1 MRFRGVVG
9 FLILLAIAFTACE
22 EDRFFNIDTPEA
34 LSFTSEGSEKSFN
47 ISTNMEWSVSSTEP
61 WCVVTPSSGISSPD
75 GLVVKVICEPNDSPE
90 ARQCM
95 LTFVTG
101 ESIVNVAVKQDFK
114 TMFSVSETSF
124 NVSDAYSKL
133 GVGVSTTE
141 DYDVEISPDAKSW
154 ISVISTRSL
163 SRDSVYFTVA
173 ANDTYSS
180 RKGEIVLKQRYSGN
194 TETIV
199 VNQRQNDFVG
209 VSQEEFEVGSEGE
222 TVELAVTSNLN
233 WEVVIPKDAKSWV
246 KVDSD
251 ASTRALTEG
260 SLHLVVSAN
269 TKYTGR
275 EAVLTVRQKGGGYSS
290 KVVIRQHQKDRLV
303 VSTKKY
309 SLTHEAHSLVLKVTS
324 NVEWEL
330 VVPDDAK
337 DWISGDST
345 SVSIAANK
353 ALTDRQAWVYLV
365 QTDGALKDSVSITQA
380 REPLIKVQEPKII
393 SGSKQYV
400 EVIVESN
407 VGYDVKP
414 SVKWIT
420 CDNGR
425 SHYPERLVFYVS
437 ANSVDRA
444 RKGTVVLKQ
453 KSGTATCEFTIR
465 QRPTSYLE
473 TAIDT
478 LFFSNKAGEAL
489 VKVSTNLQYEV
500 VVPEDCDWLSVISAP
515 QVGESLSDVSV
526 AVKVDQNNLFVDRS
540 APIVLRQTNGTLS
553 RKVVVSQ
560 AQSPLNPDSEYIAVF
575 GDIQYYT
582 NAGKIDLFKT
592 SLRWISAQVENGYK
606 FNCVLHTGDVTHNC
620 NLNLQWNYF
629 GAAIKEFYSSKVPFI
644 SAIGDHDYKWPD
656 GVHIKDRDD
665 TYFSWFLTSPTT
677 KVVAWFEP
685 DRMENVVVANFIHG
699 KPYYILC
706 LEFGP
711 RKEVVEW
718 AAQYIQSHQDR
729 KFILLN
735 HEYME
740 NGGGFRVK
748 DLKCKLRIQNS
759 SYLTPTQLWEALVKP
774 NDNVAWV
781 ICGHVGSL
789 YSYMETPN
797 VMGREVPQIQHNIQ
811 ATQYMDDNWLML
823 WEFPKD
829 GVKASVKIVNTAS
842 GELYDG
848 KEELFSFKY
857 LY

>member
-9 FLILLAIAFTACE
+9 FLILLAIAFAACE

-47 ISTNMEWSVSSTEP
+47 ISTNMEWSVSTTEP

-95 LTFVTG
+95 LTFVSG
-101 ESIVNVAVKQDFK
+101 ESVVNVVVKQELK
-114 TMFSVSETSF
+114 TMFLVSETSF

-141 DYDVEISPDAKSW
+141 DYDVEISSGAASW
-154 ISVISTRSL
+154 ISVLSTRSL
-163 SRDSVYFTVA
+163 KRDSVYFSVA

-199 VNQRQNDFVG
+199 VIQRQNDFVG

-400 EVIVESN
+400 EVIVEESN
-407 VGYDVKP
+407 VAYDVKT
-414 SVKWIT
+414 SVSWIT
-420 CDNGR
+420 YDKSR
-425 SHYPERLVFYVS
+425 SQYPGKLVFYVS
-437 ANSVDRA
+437 ANSTEQERV
-444 RKGTVVLKQ
+444 GTVVLKQ
-453 KSGTATCEFTIR
+453 RQGDGSCEFMIR
-465 QRPTSYLE
+465 QRPTTCLMPSV
-473 TAIDT
+473 DT
-478 LFFSNKAGEAL
+478 LFVGNNVVEAKL
-489 VKVSTNLQYEV
+489 GVSTNVPYAV
-500 VVPEDCDWLSVISAP
+500 VIPDDCGWLSVTSAP
-515 QVGESLSDVSV
+515 QVESLEDVSV
-526 AVKVDQNNLFVDRS
+526 AFKVDQNNRFVGRS
-540 APIVLRQTNGTLS
+540 TTIELRQTEGGSLT
-553 RKVVVSQ
+553 RKVVVAQ
-560 AQSPLNPDSEYIAVF
+560 AQRPLNPTSEYIAVF
-575 GDIQYYT
+575 GDIQFYT
-582 NAGKIDLFKT
+582 NAGRINLFKT
-592 SLRWISAQVENGYK
+592 SLDWITKQVDEGYK

-620 NLNLQWNYF
+620 NYNLQWKYF
-629 GAAIKEFYSSKVPFI
+629 GEAINGFYQKVPFI

-656 GVHIKDRDD
+656 NVHIDDRDD

-677 KVVAWFEP
+677 KVIACFEP
-685 DRMENVVVANFIHG
+685 GKMENVVVMNYIHG
-699 KPYYILC
+699 KPFHILC

-711 RKEVVEW
+711 RTEVVEW
-718 AAQYIQSHQDR
+718 AAKYVRSHPDQ

-740 NGGGFRVK
+740 NGGGLRVK
-748 DLKCKLRIQNS
+748 DLKCKIRIRNS
-759 SYLTPTQLWEALVKP
+759 SYTTPTQLWESFVKQY
-774 NDNVAWV
+774 DNIAWV

-797 VMGREVPQIQHNIQ
+797 VQGREVPQIQHNIQ

-829 GVKASVKIVNTAS
+829 GDKASVKIVNTAS

>member
-95 LTFVTG
+95 LTFVSG
-101 ESIVNVAVKQDFK
+101 ESVVYVVVKQELK

-124 NVSDAYSKL
+124 NVSDAYAKL

-141 DYDVEISPDAKSW
+141 DYDVEISSGAASW
-154 ISVISTRSL
+154 ISVLSTRSL
-163 SRDSVYFTVA
+163 KRDSVYFSVA

-260 SLHLVVSAN
+260 TLHLVVSAN

-380 REPLIKVQEPKII
+380 RDVYFDVQEPTMI
-393 SGSKQYV
+393 SASKQYV
-400 EVIVESN
+400 EVAVEAN
-407 VGYDVKP
+407 VGYYVKP
-414 SVKWIT
+414 SVTWISY
-420 CDNGR
+420 DSAR
-425 SHYPERLVFYVS
+425 SQYPAKLVFYVS
-437 ANSVDRA
+437 ANTSDLA
-444 RKGTVVLKQ
+444 RIGTVVLREKN
-453 KSGTATCEFTIR
+453 GNGRCEFTIC
-465 QRPTSYLE
+465 QSPTSYLNPSV
-473 TAIDT
+473 DT
-478 LFFSNKAGEAL
+478 LFVGDKGGEAVL
-489 VKVSTNLQYEV
+489 GVSTNIPYEV
-500 VVPEDCDWLSVISAP
+500 VVPEECHWLSITSTP
-515 QVGESLSDVSV
+515 QSEVLSDVSIGL
-526 AVKVDQNNLFVDRS
+526 KVDQNYSYVDRS
-540 APIVLRQTNGTLS
+540 VTLELRKLEGTLS
-553 RKVVVSQ
+553 KRVVVRQ
-560 AQSPLNPDSEYIAVF
+560 AQLPLDPASEYIAVF

-582 NAGKIDLFKT
+582 NAGSINLFKH
-592 SLRWISAQVENGYK
+592 SLQWITKQVDDGSK
-606 FNCVLHTGDVTHNC
+606 FNCVLHTGDVTDNC
-620 NLNLQWNYF
+620 NLSLQWKYF
-629 GAAIKEFYSSKVPFI
+629 GEAIDGLYQKVPFI

-656 GVHIKDRDD
+656 SVHIPDRED
-665 TYFSWFLTSPTT
+665 TYFSWFLSLPTT
-677 KVVAWFEP
+677 RVVAYFEP

-718 AAQYIQSHQDR
+718 ASGFVSSHPDI

-740 NGGGFRVK
+740 NGGGLRVK
-748 DLKCKLRIQNS
+748 NLKCTIRIQKS
-759 SYLTPTQLWEALVKP
+759 SYTTPTQLWERLVKP
-774 NDNVAWV
+774 NDNIAWV

-789 YSYMETPN
+789 YSYMVEKN
-797 VMGREVPQIQHNIQ
+797 DQGREVPQIQHNIQ
-811 ATQYMDDNWLML
+811 ATAYMNDNWLML

-829 GVKASVKIVNTAS
+829 SDKASVKIVNTAS

-857 LY
+857 RY